1 MRDDHVVDTP
11 PINFS
16 LETVTVWLRL
26 ALPWINTCTCM
37 LWIRSLHAFCMCCVQ
52 LPLPSARCPLI
63 LFPYINSVHLS
74 RFSLQYC
81 SMENKNML
89 DACTSG
95 QRWPA
100 GNGMHDW
107 NTGLGCMIGA
117 ADSHARSTWDTGVWD
132 TYTLDV
138 DQ

>member
-1 MRDDHVVDTP
+1 
-11 PINFS
+11 
-16 LETVTVWLRL
+16 
-26 ALPWINTCTCM
+26 
-37 LWIRSLHAFCMCCVQ
+37 
-52 LPLPSARCPLI
+52 
-63 LFPYINSVHLS
+63 
-74 RFSLQYC
+74 
-81 SMENKNML
+81 MENKNML

>member
-1 MRDDHVVDTP
+1 
-11 PINFS
+11 
-16 LETVTVWLRL
+16 
-26 ALPWINTCTCM
+26 
-37 LWIRSLHAFCMCCVQ
+37 
-52 LPLPSARCPLI
+52 
-63 LFPYINSVHLS
+63 
-74 RFSLQYC
+74 
-81 SMENKNML
+81 ML